1 MSIVIFNFLS
11 KTIRQKN
18 SGSEKTDEFLLNPE
32 PLKTSGQLSI
42 ITLHHGTLTI
52 NGSSFF
58 DVFSSLQRIHI
69 EIQLIETVLL

>member
-18 SGSEKTDEFLLNPE
+18 SGPEKTDEFLLNPE

-58 DVFSSLQRIHI
+58 DVFSSLQRRHI

>member
-18 SGSEKTDEFLLNPE
+18 SGPEKTDQFLLNPE
-32 PLKTSGQLSI
+32 PLKTSGQISI

-52 NGSSFF
+52 NGLSLA
-58 DVFSSLQRIHI
+58 DVFSSLQRRHI
-69 EIQLIETVLL
+69 EIQLIEKVLL